1 MPFTGVQSTTGDM
14 RCMEE
19 RDKPIRDWVH
29 GGERWIDSR
38 FGVDSWWIKKES
50 DPSCQGVLLSCYCAY
65 SFCVRPTPLWPRSL
79 FLLFE
84 YVSLSPPCIDTLL
97 EMPGL
102 SGIQWGAGVCLRN
115 ATQKRE
121 IRGSKKRDRPVKNT
135 GSEYSARKNT
145 LLISN
150 RNLQFSPGFFP
161 YFSNFLKI
169 RYFHP

>member
-1 MPFTGVQSTTGDM
+1 M

-19 RDKPIRDWVH
+19 REKPIRDWVH

-38 FGVDSWWIKKES
+38 FGVDSWWIKNES

-84 YVSLSPPCIDTLL
+84 YVSLSPPWIDTLL

-102 SGIQWGAGVCLRN
+102 SGIQWGVGVWLRN

-135 GSEYSARKNT
+135 GSEYSARKKTPDFEPEFTVFSWIFFLFFEFPENT
-145 LLISN
+145 ILSSLAT
-150 RNLQFSPGFFP
+150 
-161 YFSNFLKI
+161 
-169 RYFHP
+169 